1 MVTHEDWQVD
11 SNDLRALGGIR
22 NIWLV
27 EASACALK
35 MSSGGC
41 SAIAIECAEG
51 ALVGWSPLMLGAG
64 REIDHHALPGL
75 LWSVLDTNT
84 WAIRL
89 NTWRQTL
96 TSIACAQPLTNL
108 SSQLPTAH
116 SAAWI
121 GHHLKQVELNTG
133 DDEHYLIEMDS
144 DALPLKVWPLPEGT
158 IAWQFDGVVPT
169 KVSAVP
175 EWLNPRS
182 SIRVEASEGA
192 FSSAVF
198 DGWPLGWR
206 RAFVSSLGLP
216 ADTPVNSQAG
226 LPPDAVTHPL
236 MSEWICRAV
245 ACRMD
250 ARPMLRNRLR
260 VMSMPTRLPGIL
272 PEHLSGWWSAWRGD
286 GMANSIATA

>member
-1 MVTHEDWQVD
+1 MTHGDWQID
-11 SNDLRALGGIR
+11 NTGLRELGSVR

-27 EASACALK
+27 EPTAYAVK

-41 SAIAIECAEG
+41 SAIAFECAEG

-64 REIDHHALPGL
+64 RDIDHHALPGL
-75 LWSVLDTNT
+75 LWSALDTST
-84 WAIRL
+84 WAARL

-96 TSIACAQPLTNL
+96 TSIACQQPLLNL
-108 SSQLPTAH
+108 TSQLTTVH
-116 SAAWI
+116 GAAWV
-121 GHHLKQVELNTG
+121 GHHLKQVELITG
-133 DDEHYLIEMDS
+133 DDEHYFIEVGS
-144 DALPLKVWPLPEGT
+144 DTLPLKVWPRREGT
-158 IAWQFDGVVPT
+158 IAWQFDGVVQPN
-169 KVSAVP
+169 VSAVP

-182 SIRVEASEGA
+182 SIRVETPEGA

-206 RAFVSSLGLP
+206 RAFVCSLGLP

-245 ACRMD
+245 ACRMA
-250 ARPMLRNRLR
+250 ARPMLRTRLR
-260 VMSMPTRLPGIL
+260 VMSMPTRLPEIL
-272 PEHLSGWWSAWRGD
+272 PEHLSHWWSAWRDAG
-286 GMANSIATA
+286 AAKIVVTA

>member
-1 MVTHEDWQVD
+1 MTHRNLQVG
-11 SNDLRALGGIR
+11 NTDLKELGR
-22 NIWLV
+22 VRHIWLV
-27 EASACALK
+27 EPSACALS
-35 MSSGGC
+35 MSLGGC

-64 REIDHHALPGL
+64 RDIDHHALPGI

-84 WAIRL
+84 WAMRL

-96 TSIACAQPLTNL
+96 TSIACAQPLINL
-108 SSQLPTAH
+108 ASQLPTMH
-116 SAAWI
+116 GAAWV
-121 GHHLKQVELNTG
+121 GHHLKQVELTTG
-133 DDEHYLIEMDS
+133 DDEYYVIEMDS
-144 DALPLKVWPLPEGT
+144 DALPLKVWPLPEGA
-158 IAWQFDGVVPT
+158 IAWQFDGVVQT

-182 SIRVEASEGA
+182 SIRVEAPEGA

-206 RAFVSSLGLP
+206 RAFVCSLGLP

-226 LPPDAVTHPL
+226 LPPDAATHTQ

-245 ACRMD
+245 ACRL
-250 ARPMLRNRLR
+250 AAWPMLRGRLR
-260 VMSMPTRLPGIL
+260 MMPMPARLPGIL

-286 GMANSIATA
+286 AMANSIATE